1 LSVRSIHLL
10 QGPASALHRPR
21 FQHASLLIVPAIAL
35 ALAFAVL
42 QAVSY
47 PAPAG
52 PLILVAVVAP
62 FVVMIVGNLRLLLLA
77 VVMLDI
83 PFQWDVNLHYSTSAE
98 DLGAL
103 GGINVS
109 LTTFAIAGL
118 YALWSSQL
126 LVSASSTA
134 KPRVRAAG
142 PLLAYIG
149 FSALSVAVARNH
161 ALAEYELLLLVQT
174 FLVFLYL
181 ASNVRTAREI
191 RFIVT
196 MLVLGLALESALI
209 IVTEHL
215 GRDWGFLGISAHHTA
230 GVDTGQEYRIG
241 GTLGSANTAASYL
254 AFLLPAAVM
263 LVAAPIGRW
272 SKRLG
277 VVAFLFGVTALI
289 LTFSRGGWV
298 AFAASVVFL
307 AVAGWR
313 RGLISPQK
321 IVLVVIAVLLLA
333 IPFFG
338 PISNRLTGDDLGAAR
353 SRLPLIRLA
362 TKVIEHHPILGV
374 GLNNVPLVLP
384 SYAGPEYGRVFLSAV
399 HNKYLLVWAEA
410 GLAAFVAFLWFLL
423 ATVRNG
429 MNAWKANDGSLSPIA
444 LGLTAGL
451 VGQLVHMN
459 FDIFQSRPQVQLLW
473 VVSALLV
480 AIRVIQLKEQGQP

>member
-1 LSVRSIHLL
+1 LSVKSEHLL
-10 QGPASALHRPR
+10 QRPAGRLQRPR
-21 FQHASLLIVPAIAL
+21 FQPAHLLVAPAVAL
-35 ALAFAVL
+35 ALALAVL
-42 QAVSY
+42 EAVSY
-47 PAPAG
+47 PAPVG
-52 PLILVAVVAP
+52 PLILLAVVAP
-62 FVVMIVGNLRLLLLA
+62 FVAMIVGNLRLLLLA

-83 PFQWDVNLHYSTSAE
+83 PFQWDVNLRYSTSAE
-98 DLGAL
+98 GLGAL

-109 LTTFAIAGL
+109 VTTFAIAGL

-126 LVSASSTA
+126 LVSATSTT
-134 KPRVRAAG
+134 KPRVRSAG

-149 FSALSVAVARNH
+149 FSALSVVVARNH
-161 ALAEYELLLLVQT
+161 ALAGYELLLLMQT
-174 FLVFLYL
+174 FLLFVYL
-181 ASNVRTAREI
+181 ASTVRTRREI

-196 MLVLGLALESALI
+196 MLVLGLAFESALI

-215 GRDWGFLGISAHHTA
+215 GRNWGLLGISSHQTA
-230 GVDTGQEYRIG
+230 GVDTGQEYRVG
-241 GTLGSANTAASYL
+241 GTLGSANTAASFL
-254 AFLLPAAVM
+254 AFLLPSAVM
-263 LVAAPIGRW
+263 LVAAPIGRG

-277 VVAFLFGVTALI
+277 VVAFFLGVIALI

-298 AFAASVVFL
+298 AFSVSVVFL

-338 PISNRLTGDDLGAAR
+338 PISNRLTGNDLGAAR
-353 SRLPLIRLA
+353 SRLPLVRLA
-362 TKVIEHHPILGV
+362 TKVIEHHPVFGV

-410 GLAAFVAFLWFLL
+410 GIAAFLAFLWFLA

-429 MNAWKANDGSLSPIA
+429 MNAWKADDSSLSPIA

-473 VVSALLV
+473 VVAALLV
-480 AIRVIQLKEQGQP
+480 AIRVIQIQEQA